1 MRGPYGALVTS
12 APVLENAPPTRPA
25 VVTVAYRLQVA
36 LVAALLI
43 VVVVS
48 ILDAV
53 HYNGL
58 INEAVR
64 TTSEPDMTAVSWE
77 REDNIAG
84 LLFVGVPLFVLAVWL
99 GISAVLVRRGSNV
112 GRVLTWVGVGAPS
125 LCVLMS
131 CFLGVLGVFA
141 FAMIALPF
149 GDPAVY
155 EDDPD
160 LTGDFTGDAFTE
172 TVYSAD
178 SGGWSLAYDIIT
190 TTCLMLALL
199 LAVAVVVLLATPPS
213 ARYFR
218 RGEPVPPA
226 PVPRQFPSPYATTP
240 APNAATPFPYATAPA
255 PYAATPYPYATA
267 PASYAAT
274 PFPYAAAPAS
284 YAATPFPYAATPAP
298 YAATP
303 YPYAAAPAP
312 YYPAAASPFPPAPV
326 PMYLPP
332 DPASTDPHPAPG
344 SASEPPSSG
353 PMYPPSTVGPTY
365 PHPHAAPSAPWGMPS
380 PSPHPAAAPMRAPSV
395 DPTLPAAESTVPT
408 ASAAESTVPTASA
421 AEPTVPTAPATEPT
435 APTPDAGPGAPADG
449 SPPASSG
456 PDASA

>member
-1 MRGPYGALVTS
+1 MTS

-48 ILDAV
+48 VLDAV

-99 GISAVLVRRGSNV
+99 GISAVLVSRGSNV

-141 FAMIALPF
+141 FAMVALPF

-160 LTGDFTGDAFTE
+160 FTGDFSGDAFTD
-172 TVYSAD
+172 TVYTAD
-178 SGGWSLAYDIIT
+178 SGGLSLAYDIIT

-226 PVPRQFPSPYATTP
+226 PVPQPFLSPYATTP
-240 APNAATPFPYATAPA
+240 TPYATAPFPHA
-255 PYAATPYPYATA
+255 TTSTPYAATP
-267 PASYAAT
+267 
-274 PFPYAAAPAS
+274 F
-284 YAATPFPYAATPAP
+284 
-298 YAATP
+298 
-303 YPYAAAPAP
+303 PYAAAPAP
-312 YYPAAASPFPPAPV
+312 YYPAAAGPFPPTSV

-332 DPASTDPHPAPG
+332 DPASTNPHSTPG
-344 SASEPPSSG
+344 SAAEPPSSG
-353 PMYPPSTVGPTY
+353 PMYPPRTTGPTY
-365 PHPHAAPSAPWGMPS
+365 PPPHLYPHAAPPAPWGTPS
-380 PSPHPAAAPMRAPSV
+380 PSPHPPAAPMRTPSV
-395 DPTLPAAESTVPT
+395 DPTAPVAEPALPT
-408 ASAAESTVPTASA
+408 APASA
-421 AEPTVPTAPATEPT
+421 AEPAVPTAPAAEPT
-435 APTPDAGPGAPADG
+435 ASTPDASPSAPADG

-456 PDASA
+456 PDAGA